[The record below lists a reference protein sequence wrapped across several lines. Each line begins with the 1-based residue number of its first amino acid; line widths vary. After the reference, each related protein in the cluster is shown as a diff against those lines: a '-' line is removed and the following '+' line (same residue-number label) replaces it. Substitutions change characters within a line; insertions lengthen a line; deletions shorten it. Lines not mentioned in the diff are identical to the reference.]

1 MIDNEKE
8 YTISEVAELTNY
20 QAHVLR
26 YYEKEF
32 ELNIPRNE
40 ANHRYY
46 TYKEIESLN
55 YIKSLQEKGFTNKQ
69 IKLILNSPEILVN
82 EQQETAITS
91 MSTTNIS
98 DNNLKNI
105 NSFIKNLIINEI
117 KPAIIESNNE
127 NSKMI
132 NHLRDEIVKLRKEI
146 NSQERDILVT
156 ENAKLRMKVKEKS
169 YEVAQIREKVKRLE
183 HSKGGIFRKIF
194 NYHYLLFYE

>member
-98 DNNLKNI
+98 DNNLQNI

-117 KPAIIESNNE
+117 KPTIIESNNE

-132 NHLRDEIVKLRKEI
+132 NDLRDEILKLRKEI

-194 NYHYLLFYE
+194 KKK

>member
-1 MIDNEKE
+1 MIKILDPEKV
-8 YTISEVAELTNY
+8 YTISEVAELTDY

-32 ELNIPRNE
+32 ELEIPRNE

-46 TYKEIESLN
+46 TYKEIENLN

-82 EQQETAITS
+82 EQDETAVTS
-91 MSTTNIS
+91 VATASF
-98 DNNLKNI
+98 DDDKLERI
-105 NSFIKNLIINEI
+105 NAFIKNLIIDEV

-127 NSKMI
+127 NLKVI
-132 NHLRDEIVKLRKEI
+132 NDLKEEITSLRREI

-169 YEVAQIREKVKRLE
+169 YEAAQMREKVKRLE
-183 HSKGGIFRKIF
+183 YSKGGIINKIF
-194 NYHYLLFYE
+194 KKK